1 MQERHLYEYAVI
13 RFVPKV
19 EREEF
24 INMGIV
30 LFSKQ
35 AKYLKSLYTIDENK
49 LKLFSSELDINCL
62 KEGLQVFDKICMGNK
77 EGGAIANM
85 DIPDRFRWLTAV
97 KSSCI
102 QVSRPHPGFSTDLD
116 KTLDNLFVKLTGSNI
131 KALFYCFS
139 SLHFRFSAT
148 PILPGYHCHLYRKF
162 CTWGNFSQ
170 YQFISLYL

>member
-24 INMGIV
+24 INVGIV
-30 LFSKQ
+30 LFSQ
-35 AKYLKSLYTIDENK
+35 RCKYLKSLYTIDENK
-49 LKLFSSELDINCL
+49 LKLISSELDINCL
-62 KEGLQVFDKICMGNK
+62 IEGLKVFDKIWQGNK
-77 EGGAIANM
+77 EGGVIANM

-116 KTLDNLFVKLTGSNI
+116 NTLERLFKELVL
-131 KALFYCFS
+131 
-139 SLHFRFSAT
+139 
-148 PILPGYHCHLYRKF
+148 KF
-162 CTWGNFSQ
+162 
-170 YQFISLYL
+170 LE

>member
-13 RFVPKV
+13 RFDPKV
-19 EREEF
+19 DREEF

-97 KSSCI
+97 NCSCI
-102 QVSRPHPGFSTDLD
+102 HVSRPHPGFSADLD
-116 KTLDNLFVKLTGSNI
+116 KT
-131 KALFYCFS
+131 
-139 SLHFRFSAT
+139 
-148 PILPGYHCHLYRKF
+148 
-162 CTWGNFSQ
+162 
-170 YQFISLYL
+170 